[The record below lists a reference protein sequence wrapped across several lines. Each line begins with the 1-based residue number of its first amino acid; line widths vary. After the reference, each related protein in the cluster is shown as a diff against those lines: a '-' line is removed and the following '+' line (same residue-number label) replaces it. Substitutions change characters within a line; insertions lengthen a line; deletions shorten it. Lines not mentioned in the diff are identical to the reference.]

1 MKNAILISA
10 VLAAISMPAIAEVM
24 GASQAQPIKPSIPD
38 VVLPP
43 SATMPMLSM
52 SFDCG
57 DCKPDSKIKAI
68 VEGTYLDFADKEKV
82 TVDENATL
90 AYHVDKFRTRGGLRF
105 LVGAL
110 AGADKISG
118 NIECNGNIVEVSDI
132 ALSAVN
138 GIESVARNVG
148 ESAYRAAK
156 QCVASKLAAETVPD
170 VNAEI
175 AHDATKIQ

>member
-1 MKNAILISA
+1 MKNSIIISA
-10 VLAAISMPAIAEVM
+10 VLASISMPVMAEIM
-24 GASQAQPIKPSIPD
+24 GASQAQPVKPTIPD
-38 VVLPP
+38 VVLP
-43 SATMPMLSM
+43 SGVTMPMLSM

-57 DCKPDSKIKAI
+57 DCKPDSKIKAL

-82 TVDENATL
+82 TIDANVTL

-118 NIECNGNIVEVSDI
+118 NIECNGNNVEVSDI

-156 QCVASKLAAETVPD
+156 QCVATKLAAETVLD
-170 VNAEI
+170 VNAEV
-175 AHDATKIQ
+175 ANDATKIQ